1 MPSWK
6 VFLYLRWLGHIS
18 LKTHSFLCI
27 TPQWVQPV
35 TDSFITSHLHFSD
48 PFFPVLQGLFSLTGH
63 LLLLLPPLI

>member
-6 VFLYLRWLGHIS
+6 VFLYLPMVRSYFFKNSQFSVH
-18 LKTHSFLCI
+18 